1 MKFFFTVLLITLL
14 AFSAQ
19 AEVCEIVLT
28 GDWTNSSLR
37 IVEPNSGVDTTIT
50 ATSQVYF
57 RGTGNATFL
66 YLGVDGI
73 NTFEYL
79 NCAGYDFTSPV
90 LTNQGIYISA
100 GALPVELTYFRAELE
115 NNTAILTF
123 ETSSEEKN
131 SHFEVQKSTDGK
143 NFEAIGIVNGNGTT
157 LEVQNYSFVDSE
169 LENGTNYYRLKQVD
183 FDGQF
188 EYSDIV
194 SVDYEVEKLNFSNIV
209 TDELRFNE
217 TVKDVFLFDL
227 QGRLLRQSSQA
238 QSLNISELN
247 SGIYVLSIDGSNY
260 RILKQ

>member
-1 MKFFFTVLLITLL
+1 
-14 AFSAQ
+14 
-19 AEVCEIVLT
+19 
-28 GDWTNSSLR
+28 
-37 IVEPNSGVDTTIT
+37 
-50 ATSQVYF
+50 
-57 RGTGNATFL
+57 
-66 YLGVDGI
+66 
-73 NTFEYL
+73 
-79 NCAGYDFTSPV
+79 
-90 LTNQGIYISA
+90 
-100 GALPVELTYFRAELE
+100 
-115 NNTAILTF
+115 
-123 ETSSEEKN
+123 
-131 SHFEVQKSTDGK
+131 
-143 NFEAIGIVNGNGTT
+143 
-157 LEVQNYSFVDSE
+157 

-247 SGIYVLSIDGSNY
+247 SGIYILSIDGSNY

>member
-14 AFSAQ
+14 TFSAQ

-37 IVEPNSGVDTTIT
+37 IVEPNTGVDTTIT
-50 ATSQVYF
+50 ATSNVYF
-57 RGTGNATFL
+57 RGTGNSTFL
-66 YLGVDGI
+66 YMGIDGV
-73 NTFEYL
+73 NTFQYS
-79 NCAGYDFTSPV
+79 NCGGFSFTSPI
-90 LTNQGIYISA
+90 LTDKDLFISA
-100 GALPVELTYFRAELE
+100 GVLPVELTYFHIEIR
-115 NNTAILTF
+115 NKTSFLTF
-123 ETSSEEKN
+123 ETSSEENN